1 MKMFQKI
8 QELIDE
14 PETIVCVLIDEV
26 KLQAFFI
33 IIIKLFAFLDKNGL
47 YYTPANVGLGLYR
60 NHPVCLSNVSAT
72 PPKQMIK

>member
-26 KLQAFFI
+26 KLQAF
-33 IIIKLFAFLDKNGL
+33 LLL
-47 YYTPANVGLGLYR
+47 YHYYKT
-60 NHPVCLSNVSAT
+60 VCI
-72 PPKQMIK
+72 P